1 MIIETKIDF
10 KKYIKLM
17 YILTYRRKLMIY
29 TSILGFLLLII
40 SIFYFFGIIEM
51 TEFPWIPI
59 LTGIVINIVMP
70 ISVYYTSRKAYF
82 TNARLQEKI
91 VYEITQDLIII
102 TGESFNSQ
110 MTWDKTYKVL
120 ELKEWF
126 LIYHNKLS
134 ANIIS
139 KESIGNQT
147 QEFREIIKRQNI
159 KYKLRNN

>member
-139 KESIGNQT
+139 KERIGNQA
-147 QEFREIIKRQNI
+147 QELREIIKRQNI

>member
-17 YILTYRRKLMIY
+17 YILTYRGKLMIY

-51 TEFPWIPI
+51 TKFPWIPI
-59 LTGIVINIVMP
+59 FTVIMINIVIP
-70 ISVYYTSRKAYF
+70 ISVYYTSRKVYY

-126 LIYHNKLS
+126 LFYHNKFT

-139 KESIGNQT
+139 KERIGNQT
-147 QEFREIIKRQNI
+147 QELREIIKSQNI

>member
-29 TSILGFLLLII
+29 TSILGFLLIII

-139 KESIGNQT
+139 KERIGNQA
-147 QEFREIIKRQNI
+147 QELREIIKRQNI